1 MGGLLFCVFRAIGN
15 RVVPESLRVNVYYN
29 IDCAFNT

>member
-1 MGGLLFCVFRAIGN
+1 MGGLLFCVYIAIGK

-29 IDCAFNT
+29 IDCTWNT